1 MLRAHKAEQMRLR
14 LALGQ
19 GGQPELVFSTVD
31 GEMLRPDVVSNTWRR
46 VVIAR
51 KLPKVIFHGL
61 RHTHA
66 SLLLAQGV
74 PVLTV
79 SRRLGHSKAS
89 MTLDILDIYGHLM
102 PGADD
107 AATKAIEGVLK

>member
-1 MLRAHKAEQMRLR
+1 
-14 LALGQ
+14 
-19 GGQPELVFSTVD
+19 
-31 GEMLRPDVVSNTWRR
+31 MLRPDVVSNTWRR

-89 MTLDILDIYGHLM
+89 MTLDIYGHLM